1 MIDSHCH
8 LESKQFDGDREEVI
22 EKAKDRVNAIVD
34 SCAEI
39 NEAKDVIELHRNH
52 KEFVFP
58 SVGLHPKRAVKA
70 SKQDLEDYKSLIR
83 RRRNEIV
90 AVGEVGL
97 DHAQVKHPKRRKKA
111 KEIFA
116 DFVELSND
124 LELPVVVHARNAV
137 DEALRILRKHKEGDV
152 VFHCFAGNV
161 KQLKEALEEDYY
173 ISLGGII
180 FRNEKKYE
188 RLIDV
193 LPHDNL
199 LLETDAPYLARK
211 KSDRSEPWF
220 IWDVAEKIAEVKG
233 RNFQKVWKTAGEN
246 AKEVFNLP
254 IDI

>member
-8 LESKQFDGDREEVI
+8 LEFKDFDEDRKDVI
-22 EKAKDRVNAIVD
+22 EKSKDRIKAVVD

-39 NEAKDVIELHRNH
+39 EKAKDVIKLHRSH
-52 KEFVFP
+52 EDFIFP
-58 SVGLHPKRAVKA
+58 SLGLHPKRAIEA
-70 SKQDLEDYKSLIR
+70 SYKELEDFKSFIR

-90 AVGEVGL
+90 AIGEVGL
-97 DHAQVKHPKRRKKA
+97 DNSQITDPRERKES

-116 DFVELSND
+116 EFAKLSDD
-124 LELPVVVHARNAV
+124 LDLPLVVHARDAM
-137 DEALRILRKHKEGDV
+137 DETLRILKKYKKGDV
-152 VFHCFAGNV
+152 VIHCFSGNV
-161 KQLKEALEEDYY
+161 KQLREAMEEDYY

-188 RLIDV
+188 RIIDV
-193 LPHDNL
+193 LQVENL
-199 LLETDAPYLARK
+199 LLETDAPFLAKK

-233 RNFQKVWKTAGEN
+233 GNFQNVWKSAGKN
-246 AKEVFNLP
+246 AKEVFDLP